1 MDYNLLPGTEIKV
14 SKICLGTMT
23 FGRQNNEKEGHDQMD
38 YSYDR
43 GINFFDTAELY
54 PVPPSPETQGETEK
68 IIGSWLKKT
77 GKRDKIIIA
86 SKVAGPSSFSQHI
99 RKNMSYSKATINEA
113 INNSLKR
120 LRTDYIDL
128 YQIHWPE
135 RVTNF
140 FGKRGFEFHK
150 EDQWKY
156 NFDLILDVL
165 NDNIKEGKIRNIGIS
180 NETPWG
186 LMKYVNESNV
196 NRPKIIS
203 IQNPYSLLNR
213 TFEIG
218 NSEICHKENIGLLAY
233 SPLGFGTL
241 TGKYLGGNMPK
252 NARLTLF
259 PHYDRFSNKESKKA
273 IQKYYDLAKE
283 NGMSLTTMAL
293 SFVNDRSFVTS
304 NIIGATSIDQ
314 LKENIDSY
322 KIFLSDELLDKINII
337 HNNQPNPAP

>member
-165 NDNIKEGKIRNIGIS
+165 NENIKEGKIRNIGIS

-218 NSEICHKENIGLLAY
+218 NSEVCHKENIGLLAY

-322 KIFLSDELLDKINII
+322 KIFLSDEILDKINII

>member
-68 IIGSWLKKT
+68 IIGSWLNKT

-165 NDNIKEGKIRNIGIS
+165 NENIKEGKIRNIGIS

-186 LMKYVNESNV
+186 LMKYINESKHS
-196 NRPKIIS
+196 RPKIIS

-218 NSEICHKENIGLLAY
+218 NSEICHKENVGLLAY

>member
-1 MDYNLLPGTEIKV
+1 MYYNLLPGTEIKV

-165 NDNIKEGKIRNIGIS
+165 NENIKEGKIRNIGIS

-186 LMKYVNESNV
+186 LMKYINESKHS
-196 NRPKIIS
+196 RPKIIS

-273 IQKYYDLAKE
+273 IQKYYNLAKE

-322 KIFLSDELLDKINII
+322 KTLLSDLVLEEINNI

>member
-54 PVPPSPETQGETEK
+54 PVPPSPETQGKTEK

-150 EDQWKY
+150 EDQWNY

-165 NDNIKEGKIRNIGIS
+165 NENIKEGKIRNIGIS

-186 LMKYVNESNV
+186 LMKYVNESNE

-273 IQKYYDLAKE
+273 IQKYYNLAKE

>member
-165 NDNIKEGKIRNIGIS
+165 NENIKEGKIRNIGIS

-186 LMKYVNESNV
+186 LMKYINESKHS
-196 NRPKIIS
+196 RPKIIS

-218 NSEICHKENIGLLAY
+218 NSEVCHKENIGLLAY

-273 IQKYYDLAKE
+273 IQKYYNLAKE

-322 KIFLSDELLDKINII
+322 KTLLSDLVLEEINNI

>member
-54 PVPPSPETQGETEK
+54 PVPPSPETQGKTEK

-165 NDNIKEGKIRNIGIS
+165 NENIKDGKIRNIGIS

-186 LMKYVNESNV
+186 LMKYVNESNE

>member
-1 MDYNLLPGTEIKV
+1 MDHNLLPGTEIKV

-140 FGKRGFEFHK
+140 FGKRGYEFHK
-150 EDQWKY
+150 EDQWNY

-165 NDNIKEGKIRNIGIS
+165 NENIKEGKIRNIGIS

-186 LMKYVNESNV
+186 LMKYVNESNE

>member
-1 MDYNLLPGTEIKV
+1 MDYNLIPGTEIKV

-54 PVPPSPETQGETEK
+54 PVPPSPETQGKTEK

-165 NDNIKEGKIRNIGIS
+165 NENIKDGKIRNIGIS

-186 LMKYVNESNV
+186 LMKYVNESNE

-218 NSEICHKENIGLLAY
+218 NSEICHKENVGLLAY

-252 NARLTLF
+252 NARLSLF

>member
-38 YSYDR
+38 YSYDQ

-140 FGKRGFEFHK
+140 FGKRGFEFHN

-165 NDNIKEGKIRNIGIS
+165 NENIKEGKIRNIGIS

-186 LMKYVNESNV
+186 LMKYVNESNE

>member
-150 EDQWKY
+150 EDQWQY

-165 NDNIKEGKIRNIGIS
+165 NENIKEGKIRNIGIS

-186 LMKYVNESNV
+186 LMKYVNESNE

-203 IQNPYSLLNR
+203 VQNPYSLLNR

-218 NSEICHKENIGLLAY
+218 NSEVCHKENIGLLAY

>member
-165 NDNIKEGKIRNIGIS
+165 NENIKEGKIRNIGIS

-218 NSEICHKENIGLLAY
+218 NSEVCHKENIGLLAY

>member
-68 IIGSWLKKT
+68 IIGSWLNKT

-165 NDNIKEGKIRNIGIS
+165 NENIKEGKIRNIGIS

-186 LMKYVNESNV
+186 LMRYVNESNV

-218 NSEICHKENIGLLAY
+218 NSEVCHKENIGLLAY

>member
-165 NDNIKEGKIRNIGIS
+165 NENIKEGKIRNIGIS

-186 LMKYVNESNV
+186 LMKYVNESNE

-218 NSEICHKENIGLLAY
+218 NSEICHKENVGLLAY

-337 HNNQPNPAP
+337 HNNQPTPAP

>member
-54 PVPPSPETQGETEK
+54 PVPPSPETQGKTEK

-165 NDNIKEGKIRNIGIS
+165 NENIKEGKIRNIGIS

-186 LMKYVNESNV
+186 LMKYVNESNE

-218 NSEICHKENIGLLAY
+218 NSEICHKENVGLLAY

-252 NARLTLF
+252 NARLSLF

>member
-186 LMKYVNESNV
+186 LMKYVNDSNE

>member
-1 MDYNLLPGTEIKV
+1 MDHNLLPGTEIKV

-165 NDNIKEGKIRNIGIS
+165 NENIKEGKIRNIGIS

-186 LMKYVNESNV
+186 LMKYVNESNE

-218 NSEICHKENIGLLAY
+218 NSEVCHKENIGLLAY

>member
-43 GINFFDTAELY
+43 GVNFFDTAELY

-86 SKVAGPSSFSQHI
+86 SKVAGPSSFSKHI
-99 RKNMSYSKATINEA
+99 RENMAYSKTTINEA
-113 INNSLKR
+113 INNTLIR

-140 FGKRGFEFHK
+140 FGKRGYEFYK

-156 NFDLILDVL
+156 NFDIILDAL
-165 NDNIKEGKIRNIGIS
+165 NENIKKGKIRNIGIS

-186 LMKYVNESNV
+186 LMKYINESKES
-196 NRPKIIS
+196 RPKIIS

-304 NIIGATSIDQ
+304 NIIGATSIEQ

-322 KIFLSDELLDKINII
+322 KILLSNELLEEINII

>member
-1 MDYNLLPGTEIKV
+1 MEYNLLPGTDIKV

-128 YQIHWPE
+128 YQIHCPE

-140 FGKRGFEFHK
+140 FGKRGYEFHK
-150 EDQWKY
+150 EDQWQY

-165 NDNIKEGKIRNIGIS
+165 NENIKEGKIRNIGIS

-186 LMKYVNESNV
+186 LMKYINESKHS
-196 NRPKIIS
+196 RPKIIS

-273 IQKYYDLAKE
+273 IQKYYNLAKE

-314 LKENIDSY
+314 LKENIDSF
-322 KIFLSDELLDKINII
+322 KTLLSDLVLEEINNI